1 MFATTDKKRTNN
13 MIFGRIIII
22 IAVQLYLIFYSFVY
36 AGSINKD
43 MFNLLTIINIFSLM
57 SCVMSFKAVKRE
69 FKSILLNVLL
79 VAFDSAYLVAL
90 IALTGY
96 NNSPFILLL
105 PVYIFFT
112 SLTFRAIGTVFSTIL
127 GIGLIL
133 LNYSLDKSSAQ
144 NPNYV
149 ITISSVLLLFA
160 LITRYFIDKASR
172 TTAGIQELNKLSR
185 LLVVDLELGII
196 NINNKGSISSM
207 NRVAGK
213 ILKGRD
219 NAASLLDSLMQAA
232 SKEPHRLELG
242 AGIHIFIYKIDTPHG
257 TTLVIKDI
265 SDDDKI
271 DKLKFVN
278 TIASILAHEIK
289 NPVSSIAGVSELIR
303 TDRDILLDQGQ
314 KDKLLGIIDR
324 ESTRLTSLVEEFL
337 IYSGSEKRKNEEII
351 VNALVQS
358 SCDNIRVNREFVEK
372 RIDLEF
378 TPVEDAGCKIHG
390 DFQRL
395 TQAFD
400 NIFINAVQACQ
411 KDGRIKCSVKCNNG
425 NIHINISDNGTG
437 ITDDIKAKIFE
448 PFFTTKEKG
457 TGLGLAI
464 VSNIIAAHGGKID
477 AQQNT
482 QGTSFDVT
490 FPNRS

>member
-1 MFATTDKKRTNN
+1 MFATVDKKRTNN

-22 IAVQLYLIFYSFVY
+22 IAVQLFLIFYSFIY
-36 AGSINKD
+36 AGIMDKD
-43 MFNLLTIINIFSLM
+43 KFNILTIINIFSLM
-57 SCVMSFKAVKRE
+57 SCVMAFKAVEKE
-69 FKSILLNVLL
+69 FKSVLLNVLL
-79 VAFDSAYLVAL
+79 VIFDSAYMIAL

-112 SLTFRAIGTVFSTIL
+112 SLTFRVTGTVFSTIL
-127 GIGLIL
+127 SIGLIL
-133 LNYSLDKSSAQ
+133 LNYRLDKNTGQ

-149 ITISSVLLLFA
+149 ITLSSVMFLFA
-160 LITRYFIDKASR
+160 LITRYFIEKASR
-172 TTAGIQELNKLSR
+172 TTEGIKELNKLNR
-185 LLVVDLELGII
+185 LLIGDLDLGII
-196 NINNKGSISSM
+196 NINRKGSISSI
-207 NRVAGK
+207 NRTAGK
-213 ILKGRD
+213 ILKGKD
-219 NAASLLDSLMQAA
+219 NASSMLARLIDAA
-232 SKEPHRLELG
+232 SREPHRLEVG
-242 AGIHIFIYKIDTPHG
+242 DAHIFIYKIETPQG

-289 NPVSSIAGVSELIR
+289 NPVSSIAGVSELIQ

-314 KDKLLGIIDR
+314 KEKLLGIIDR
-324 ESTRLTSLVEEFL
+324 ESSRLTSLVEEFL
-337 IYSGSEKRKNEEII
+337 IYSGSEKRKNEEIN
-351 VNALVQS
+351 VNALVQN
-358 SCDNIRVNREFVEK
+358 SCDNARVNREFVEK
-372 RIDLEF
+372 GIGLEF
-378 TPVEDAGCKIHG
+378 APDESSVCKVHG

-400 NIFINAVQACQ
+400 NIFINAVQACGKKGQ
-411 KDGRIKCSVKCNNG
+411 ITCSVKCNDG
-425 NIHINISDNGTG
+425 KVQIHITNDGAG
-437 ITDDIKAKIFE
+437 IPDEIKTKIFE

-464 VSNIIAAHGGKID
+464 VSNIIAAHDGKIEL
-477 AQQNT
+477 QQNK
-482 QGTSFDVT
+482 QGTTFSIT